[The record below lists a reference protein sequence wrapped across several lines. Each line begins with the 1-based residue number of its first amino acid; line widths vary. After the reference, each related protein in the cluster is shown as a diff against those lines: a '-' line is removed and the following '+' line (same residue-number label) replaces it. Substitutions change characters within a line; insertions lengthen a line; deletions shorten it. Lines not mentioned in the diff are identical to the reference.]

1 MQSMETPGKKD
12 FEKKKAQKKR
22 EKEEKR
28 LERKAHN
35 NKGKSL
41 DEMMAYIDEDGNI
54 TDTPPDPLK
63 KKEINLED
71 IVIGAA
77 RHDKEERDTGA
88 RTGTITYFNDAKGYG
103 FIQDAKNK
111 ESVFVHI
118 NQLSEPVKERD
129 RVTFETEA
137 GPKGLNAVRVKKI

>member
-12 FEKKKAQKKR
+12 FEKKKAQKKK
-22 EKEEKR
+22 EKEERR

-35 NKGKSL
+35 NKGKGL
-41 DEMMAYIDEDGNI
+41 DDMLAYIDEDGNI
-54 TDTPPDPLK
+54 VDTPPDPLK
-63 KKEINLED
+63 KKEINVED

-77 RHDKEERDTGA
+77 RQVKEERETNH
-88 RTGTITYFNDAKGYG
+88 TGTITYFNDAKGYG
-103 FIQDAKNK
+103 FIQDAKTR

-118 NQLSEPVKERD
+118 NQIAEPIKERD
-129 RVTFETEA
+129 RVSYETEA